1 MTEEILPMQ
10 RLLFRLG
17 LCALATLS
25 SSSGAVAVT
34 RPASLAADARVV
46 PVPGLPEVAEGTPQ
60 IDLFLSGTTDLSTDG
75 CGSATSFAVPPG
87 TDIRFCYFAA
97 NTGSVTFT
105 RHDLDDMAGNVFT
118 GLPVTV
124 NPGFAMYL

>member
-1 MTEEILPMQ
+1 MQ

-75 CGSATSFAVPPG
+75 CGSGGLSEARGIAGTEITSL
-87 TDIRFCYFAA
+87 R
-97 NTGSVTFT
+97 
-105 RHDLDDMAGNVFT
+105 AGVGET
-118 GLPVTV
+118 SIL
-124 NPGFAMYL
+124 A